1 MADTAAGSSGYMAAW
16 NSVWTRP
23 GSTSQQS
30 GGVEQVSGVTW
41 RDAAHPDVAAQL
53 PQLLPPAL
61 QQPRHRELGGR
72 VEPGLLLYNRD
83 QSAAGDGVWVVVMT

>member
-1 MADTAAGSSGYMAAW
+1 MI
-16 NSVWTRP
+16 
-23 GSTSQQS
+23 STSQQS

-83 QSAAGDGVWVVVMT
+83 QSAAGDGVWMVVMT

>member
-23 GSTSQQS
+23 GSRSQ
-30 GGVEQVSGVTW
+30 GVEQVAGVTW

>member
-1 MADTAAGSSGYMAAW
+1 MADTAAGSSGYMVAW

-23 GSTSQQS
+23 GSS
-30 GGVEQVSGVTW
+30 GLEGMEPPAGVTW

-61 QQPRHRELGGR
+61 QQPRHRELGGG
-72 VEPGLLLYNRD
+72 VEPGLCCYVTVTSLH
-83 QSAAGDGVWVVVMT
+83 QEMGVWVVVMT